1 MALVQSAAISASR
14 WTVMDAY
21 TLRPDEC
28 DNKLIRFNNCIQ
40 VLSCICNILGMF
52 NREIERLA
60 QIIDLIADI
69 VFFSTVGCMT
79 GQAYYGLDYQK
90 AGPITTAE
98 APVMDNPI
106 QAGEG
111 DGAPSNAE
119 EMER

>member
-1 MALVQSAAISASR
+1 
-14 WTVMDAY
+14 MDAY

-69 VFFSTVGCMT
+69 VFFSTVGCMV
-79 GQAYYGLDYQK
+79 GQIYHELGYQK
-90 AGPITTAE
+90 AGPIMTAE
-98 APVMDNPI
+98 AQVMDNPI

>member
-1 MALVQSAAISASR
+1 
-14 WTVMDAY
+14 MDAY

-40 VLSCICNILGMF
+40 IFSCICNILGAF
-52 NREIERLA
+52 NRNFHELA

-69 VFFSTVGCMT
+69 VFFSTVGCMV
-79 GQAYYGLDYQK
+79 GQIYHELDYQK
-90 AGPITTAE
+90 AGPIMTAE
-98 APVMDNPI
+98 AQVMDNPI

>member
-1 MALVQSAAISASR
+1 
-14 WTVMDAY
+14 MDAY

-69 VFFSTVGCMT
+69 VFFSTVGCMV
-79 GQAYYGLDYQK
+79 GQIYHELDYQK
-90 AGPITTAE
+90 AGPIMTAE
-98 APVMDNPI
+98 AQVMDNPI
-106 QAGEG
+106 QAGEEA
-111 DGAPSNAE
+111 GAPSNAE

>member
-1 MALVQSAAISASR
+1 
-14 WTVMDAY
+14 MDAY

-69 VFFSTVGCMT
+69 VFFSMAGCMT
-79 GQAYYGLDYQK
+79 AQVDYEINYRESLGS
-90 AGPITTAE
+90 AGTLPGAPPVAVASPIAAE
-98 APVMDNPI
+98 PY
-106 QAGEG
+106 QAG
-111 DGAPSNAE
+111 APAE
-119 EMER
+119 PETMDR